1 MDSYRIGPLD
11 AMDEEQKEFQAALL
25 RSVEDMKAG
34 RFASKTV
41 VGEPRKPLSETHP
54 HLDGFMDFLAEFNK
68 ETERGTALAAAA
80 MLDELLG
87 RIIASFLIPN
97 KGSKALLDGF
107 NAPLGTFSARIAS
120 AFALGLLSEVEYREC
135 ELIRKVRNEFAH
147 QIKVSFKTERIVS
160 LCAQL
165 QLSAKSYGDVHVDT
179 RGQFTTAAVGL
190 ILNLTNRPHYVGQKR
205 LQSASWK
212 T

>member
-1 MDSYRIGPLD
+1 MSS
-11 AMDEEQKEFQAALL
+11 AH
-25 RSVEDMKAG
+25 
-34 RFASKTV
+34 
-41 VGEPRKPLSETHP
+41 KPLSETHP
-54 HLDGFMDFLAEFNK
+54 HLSGLMDFLGDFNK

-87 RIIASFLIPN
+87 RVIESFLIPN

-107 NAPLGTFSARIAS
+107 NAPLGTFSSRIAS
-120 AFALGLLSEVEYREC
+120 AFALGLVSEVEYREC

-147 QIKVSFKTERIVS
+147 QIKVSFKTEKVVS

-179 RGQFTTAAVGL
+179 RGQFTTASIAL

-205 LQSASWK
+205 LQAVNWQI
-212 T
+212 